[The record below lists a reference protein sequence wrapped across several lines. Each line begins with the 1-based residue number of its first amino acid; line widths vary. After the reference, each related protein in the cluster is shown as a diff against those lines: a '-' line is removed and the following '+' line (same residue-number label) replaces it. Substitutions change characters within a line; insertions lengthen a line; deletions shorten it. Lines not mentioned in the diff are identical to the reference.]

1 MRDARYSSARNPLGE
16 FRLFADEGSPEALRL
31 WLITPVLMLSYSMVD
46 SMPITPLKYVP
57 G

>member
-16 FRLFADEGSPEALRL
+16 LRLFADDGSPEALRL
-31 WLITPVLMLSYSMVD
+31 WLITPMFMLSYSMVD
-46 SMPITPLKYVP
+46 SILITPLKYVH